1 MTDLQE
7 IEEEVVNTI
16 STFKWL
22 VFYIMPIFVH
32 IVWVCYEKKAKKAT
46 RKAPSEEESA
56 TDYKKRYDDLK
67 KHYDTK
73 INEFKQK
80 EQELQAEARMT
91 QQVEQAVRHEE
102 QVEEVQDE
110 YVETAPAVES
120 DDRLSALDE
129 REARIARK
137 EAEMTLS
144 SAHPDFTE
152 IRQSDEFHEWAK
164 SQPEAIQDWVY
175 NNPNNVDLAVK
186 AIDLYKL
193 ESGLNARNS
202 SSKKVQSQPVSP
214 SAADMVSTK
223 TKAVNANEPKVWT
236 QREIAALSMDDYD
249 KYEKEIDSA
258 IIEGRVVA

>member
-1 MTDLQE
+1 MT
-7 IEEEVVNTI
+7 
-16 STFKWL
+16 K
-22 VFYIMPIFVH
+22 
-32 IVWVCYEKKAKKAT
+32 
-46 RKAPSEEESA
+46 
-56 TDYKKRYDDLK
+56 
-67 KHYDTK
+67 
-73 INEFKQK
+73 
-80 EQELQAEARMT
+80 
-91 QQVEQAVRHEE
+91 QVEQAVRHEE

-144 SAHPDFTE
+144 SAHPDFSE

-186 AIDLYKL
+186 AIDIYKL
-193 ESGLNARNS
+193 ESGLNAQNS

-214 SAADMVSTK
+214 SAADMV
-223 TKAVNANEPKVWT
+223 
-236 QREIAALSMDDYD
+236 
-249 KYEKEIDSA
+249 
-258 IIEGRVVA
+258 

>member
-7 IEEEVVNTI
+7 IEEEAANPYNMRKDWHDEDDKPFESADGV
-16 STFKWL
+16 
-22 VFYIMPIFVH
+22 Y
-32 IVWVCYEKKAKKAT
+32 YEKKAKKAT

-73 INEFKQK
+73 ISEFKQK

-91 QQVEQAVRHEE
+91 QHVEQAVRHEE

-144 SAHPDFTE
+144 SAHPDFSE

-193 ESGLNARNS
+193 ESDLN
-202 SSKKVQSQPVSP
+202 V
-214 SAADMVSTK
+214 
-223 TKAVNANEPKVWT
+223 
-236 QREIAALSMDDYD
+236 LH
-249 KYEKEIDSA
+249 
-258 IIEGRVVA
+258 